1 MFLLFAAVAWGQ
13 TCQRQYG
20 GVCVPSSSSSS
31 EPACCSPD
39 LQCLRHASSCTGD
52 NVEVFR
58 CAKRGGSVDVTF
70 LCLLCFSSFS
80 FFVFFFFFCFCFFCF
95 FFFFFCFCFFCFFV
109 FFCPFTCL
117 ENVLLRLYCA
127 ACVCGDHFSFSL
139 ASFFFSSLL
148 SLQTTTV
155 DLQFISISDFHGALT
170 PNGQV

>member
-1 MFLLFAAVAWGQ
+1 MSGFVFLLFAAVAWGQ

-70 LCLLCFSSFS
+70 LCLLCFSSLS
-80 FFVFFFFFCFCFFCF
+80 FFVFFFFFVFV
-95 FFFFFCFCFFCFFV
+95 FFV
-109 FFCPFTCL
+109 FL
-117 ENVLLRLYCA
+117 
-127 ACVCGDHFSFSL
+127 
-139 ASFFFSSLL
+139 FFFVL
-148 SLQTTTV
+148 SHVLKTSCCGYIV
-155 DLQFISISDFHGALT
+155 LHVCVAIIFLS
-170 PNGQV
+170 V